1 MMIRV
6 LVLDPL
12 PDDQIPEKTKSV
24 NWVIYE
30 GSNRMALYYDFLP
43 LPSSLEKVNI
53 LNIYDSNNMNSVNLE
68 TE

>member
-12 PDDQIPEKTKSV
+12 PDDQIPEETKSV

-30 GSNRMALYYDFLP
+30 GSNRMALYYDSLP

-53 LNIYDSNNMNSVNLE
+53 LNIYDSNNMNSVNSE